1 MKLIFG
7 ILIGLVLAVGIAGG
21 AAYMAFGDLSDI
33 GERDKSNDIT
43 QTYEVAG
50 FNEIDIG
57 GVYEVDIHVGSDF
70 SVTLSGAEEEM
81 ARAEVVVERGVLQL
95 TQDDPRRGKRRWR
108 NMGLTAEISLPALN
122 AIEVAGVADVD
133 VEGVAADDFTV
144 RLAGV
149 GEIDVVGTCNGL
161 TASVS
166 GVGELDAEDLECA
179 DVDVRVS
186 GVGEAKVF
194 ASRSVDAS
202 VSGIGS
208 ITVHG
213 SPAQVEK
220 SSGFLADIT
229 VK

>member
-57 GVYEVDIHVGSDF
+57 GVYEVDIRVGPDF
-70 SVTLSGAEEEM
+70 SVTLSGAEDEM
-81 ARAEVVVERGVLQL
+81 ARADVVVERGVLQL
-95 TQDDPRRGKRRWR
+95 SQDDLRRGKRRWR
-108 NMGLTAEISLPALN
+108 NMGLTAQISLPALN

-149 GEIDVVGTCNGL
+149 GEIDVAGTCNAL

-166 GVGELDAEDLECA
+166 GVGELDAAGLECA

-202 VSGIGS
+202 VGGIGS
-208 ITVHG
+208 ITVYG
-213 SPAQVEK
+213 SPASVEK
-220 SSGFLADIT
+220 SSGFLADIK

>member
-21 AAYMAFGDLSDI
+21 AAYMAFGDITDI
-33 GERDKSNDIT
+33 GERDKGNDIT
-43 QTYEVAG
+43 QNYEIAG

-57 GVYEVDIHVGSDF
+57 GVYEVDIRVGPDF

-81 ARAEVVVERGVLQL
+81 ARADVVVERGVLHL
-95 TQDDPRRGKRRWR
+95 TQEELRGGKRRWR
-108 NMGLTAEISLPALN
+108 NMGLTAQISLPALN
-122 AIEVAGVADVD
+122 AIKVAGVADVD
-133 VEGVAADDFTV
+133 VDGVAADDFTL

-149 GEIDVVGTCNGL
+149 GEIDVAGTCNGL

-166 GVGELDAEDLECA
+166 GVGELDAADLKCA

-186 GVGEAKVF
+186 GVGEAKVY
-194 ASRSVDAS
+194 ASQSVDAS
-202 VSGIGS
+202 VGGIGS
-208 ITVHG
+208 ITVYG
-213 SPAQVEK
+213 SPARVEK
-220 SSGFLADIT
+220 SSGFLADIK

>member
-21 AAYMAFGDLSDI
+21 AAYMAFGDITDI
-33 GERDKSNDIT
+33 GARDKTNDIT

-57 GVYEVDIHVGSDF
+57 GVYEIDIRVGPDF
-70 SVTLSGAEEEM
+70 SVTLSGAQEEM
-81 ARAEVVVERGVLQL
+81 ARAEVVVEHGILHL
-95 TQDDPRRGKRRWR
+95 TQEELRRGKHRWR
-108 NMGLTAEISLPALN
+108 NMGLSAEIALPALN
-122 AIEVAGVADVD
+122 AIDVAGVADVD
-133 VEGVAADDFTV
+133 VSGVAADGFTV

-149 GEIDVVGTCNGL
+149 GEIELAGTCNGL

-166 GVGELDAEDLECA
+166 GVGELDAADLECA

-186 GVGEAKVF
+186 GVGEASVY

-202 VSGIGS
+202 VGGIGS
-208 ITVHG
+208 ITVYG
-213 SPAQVEK
+213 SPARVEK
-220 SSGFLADIT
+220 SGGFLTDIK

>member
-21 AAYMAFGDLSDI
+21 AAYMAFGDITDI
-33 GERDKSNDIT
+33 GERDKGNDIS
-43 QTYEVAG
+43 QTYELAG

-57 GVYEVDIHVGSDF
+57 GVYEVDVRVGPDF
-70 SVTLSGAEEEM
+70 SVTLSGAPDEM
-81 ARAEVVVERGVLQL
+81 ARADVAVESGVLRL
-95 TQDDPRRGKRRWR
+95 TQEDPRRGKRRWR

-122 AIEVAGVADVD
+122 AIEIAGVADVD
-133 VEGVAADDFTV
+133 IDGVAADDFSV

-149 GEIDVVGTCNGL
+149 GEIDVAGTCNAL
-161 TASVS
+161 SARVS
-166 GVGELDAEDLECA
+166 GVGELDAADLQCA

-186 GVGEAKVF
+186 GVGEASVY

-202 VSGIGS
+202 VGGIGS
-208 ITVHG
+208 ITVYG